1 VRDFEDEQMR
11 QQYLVSRTLKLGF
24 IDLLS
29 KRAKVGHAMIFEAF
43 SAGGDC
49 VGLLACSSCA
59 LQGSISGAHVWF
71 DSEADELH
79 FPVLVLYPETAMSD
93 FIQV

>member
-1 VRDFEDEQMR
+1 MR